1 MGDTA
6 HVLEH
11 PSGDGIRVT
20 ILPLG
25 ATITSVR
32 VPDKH
37 GNRGECVL
45 GFDREEPYLG
55 KNPFFGSVAGRVA
68 NRTAN
73 AEFDLDGKKYELHA
87 NNGHHHLHGGKEGFN
102 RKWWAVVESTATQLT
117 LALRS
122 PDGDEGYPGTVDVR
136 VTYSLPNENTLKIDY
151 AATTDKA
158 TPLNLTN
165 HAYWNLEDG
174 GASSVDKHVIRLDAQ
189 FYTPTDDDSIP
200 TGEIR
205 AVKGTPMDYATTPR
219 VIGDGILDC
228 DQGNGCDH
236 NFVLSAGASEE
247 GLRPVATL
255 WSEKS
260 GRLMKVWTTE
270 PGVQFYTGNFLD
282 GTLRRSDGAKGS
294 PSVGIPYGKR
304 AGLCLEC
311 QHFPDSIHRPHF
323 PNIILRPSETYTQTT
338 VHEFSCAAS
347 QSSAFGASGGF
358 FASLF

>member
-6 HVLEH
+6 RVLEH
-11 PSGDGIRVT
+11 PSSDGIRVT
-20 ILPLG
+20 IIRLG

-55 KNPFFGSVAGRVA
+55 RSPYFGSVAGRVA

-73 AEFDLDGKKYELHA
+73 AEFDLDGKRYELHA
-87 NNGHHHLHGGKEGFN
+87 NNGHHQLHGGKEGFN
-102 RKWWAVVESTATQLT
+102 LKRWAVVEATATQLT

-136 VTYSLPNENTLKIDY
+136 VTYSLPTESTLKITY
-151 AATTDKA
+151 SATTDRA

-165 HAYWNLEDG
+165 HSYWNLEDG
-174 GASSVDKHVIRLDAQ
+174 GASSVDRHVIRLDAQ

-200 TGEIR
+200 TGEVR
-205 AVKGTPMDYATTPR
+205 AVKATPMDYSAPR
-219 VIGDGILDC
+219 VVGEGLEAC
-228 DQGNGCDH
+228 DQGNGVDH
-236 NFVLSAGASEE
+236 NFVLSAHVKEE

-255 WSEKS
+255 WAPTS

-282 GTLRRSDGAKGS
+282 GSLRRRDGAA
-294 PSVGIPYGKR
+294 PYGKR

-311 QHFPDSIHRPHF
+311 QHFPDSVHRSHF
-323 PNIILRPSETYTQTT
+323 PSIVLRPGETYAQTT
-338 VHEFSCAAS
+338 VHEFSIAAS
-347 QSSAFGASGGF
+347 RGAAFGEGGDVM
-358 FASLF
+358 SLF

>member
-73 AEFDLDGKKYELHA
+73 AEFELDGKKYELHA

-122 PDGDEGYPGTVDVR
+122 PDGDEGYPGTLDVR
-136 VTYSLPNENTLKIDY
+136 VTYSLPTENTLKIDY

-174 GASSVDKHVIRLDAQ
+174 GATSVDKHVIRLEAQ

-205 AVKGTPMDYATTPR
+205 LVKGTPMDYCSAPR
-219 VIGDGILDC
+219 VVGDGILEC
-228 DQGNGCDH
+228 DQGNGADH
-236 NFVLSAGASEE
+236 NFVLSASASEE

-270 PGVQFYTGNFLD
+270 PGVQFYTGNFLARI
-282 GTLRRSDGAKGS
+282 G
-294 PSVGIPYGKR
+294 V
-304 AGLCLEC
+304 
-311 QHFPDSIHRPHF
+311 
-323 PNIILRPSETYTQTT
+323 
-338 VHEFSCAAS
+338 
-347 QSSAFGASGGF
+347 SSKAP
-358 FASLF
+358 